1 MVAAEGVAL
10 TDSEDAARAYPK
22 LWRNGNAVRV
32 LRHREREHHEC
43 DWQPP
48 PGLVHARYRRALN
61 GAHHGMAV
69 FDPAMVPDIA
79 AWLRLTLGELAEVAL
94 IAPGQI

>member
-1 MVAAEGVAL
+1 
-10 TDSEDAARAYPK
+10 
-22 LWRNGNAVRV
+22 VRV

-94 IAPGQI
+94 IAPLQTPIRDPS